1 MTDVRDKIQLKKPDG
16 TIIAELPMYRSL
28 YEVPLNR
35 YIDFIKAE
43 EPLSRYSG
51 LVSREGQLN
60 RFVDFVKDA
69 MSDNT
74 TPEDLQ
80 RMYESFLET
89 DIPIRDKEED
99 ELKEINVARV
109 MAKCVGEFFG
119 VPLNSVLGAHYG
131 NTDDIPSGGLQSLY
145 VWIANLV
152 GTFQARI
159 RTPQDCYFDYK
170 GGRYT
175 VPIIGVQTL
184 SALPLLPAM
193 DTGQMIEAYEIRRIA
208 KRMVET
214 TQDPDGS
221 GLYTYYL
228 NLLSVLAL
236 KDGERLP
243 YGESEVENFIN
254 ARTEYFADIHGGNG
268 VDTGTALDIDFFLAS
283 LMRPSEV
290 TGAAIGTLTN
300 HALDLVQRI
309 ARRGKPNRKRSTPQ
323 SPTASKSLSK
333 SDTGKST
340 SNSLRGVGMSKRVK
354 VPSKQ

>member
-1 MTDVRDKIQLKKPDG
+1 
-16 TIIAELPMYRSL
+16 
-28 YEVPLNR
+28 
-35 YIDFIKAE
+35 
-43 EPLSRYSG
+43 
-51 LVSREGQLN
+51 
-60 RFVDFVKDA
+60 
-69 MSDNT
+69 
-74 TPEDLQ
+74 
-80 RMYESFLET
+80 
-89 DIPIRDKEED
+89 
-99 ELKEINVARV
+99 
-109 MAKCVGEFFG
+109 
-119 VPLNSVLGAHYG
+119 
-131 NTDDIPSGGLQSLY
+131 
-145 VWIANLV
+145 
-152 GTFQARI
+152 
-159 RTPQDCYFDYK
+159 
-170 GGRYT
+170 
-175 VPIIGVQTL
+175 
-184 SALPLLPAM
+184 M

>member
-1 MTDVRDKIQLKKPDG
+1 MTDVRDKIKLKKPDG

-43 EPLSRYSG
+43 EPLH
-51 LVSREGQLN
+51 
-60 RFVDFVKDA
+60 
-69 MSDNT
+69 
-74 TPEDLQ
+74 
-80 RMYESFLET
+80 
-89 DIPIRDKEED
+89 DKEKLEAG
-99 ELKEINVARV
+99 EVNVARV
-109 MAKCVGEFFG
+109 LAKAVGEFFG
-119 VPLNSVLGAHYG
+119 VPLNSVLDAHYG

-152 GTFQARI
+152 GTFKARI

-170 GGRYT
+170 GERYT

-236 KDGERLP
+236 KEGERLP
-243 YGESEVENFIN
+243 YGESDVENFIN

-268 VDTGTALDIDFFLAS
+268 VDAGTALDIDFFLAS
-283 LMRPSEV
+283 LMRPCEV

-300 HALDLVQRI
+300 HALDLVARI
-309 ARRGKPNRKRSTPQ
+309 AKRGNPSKKRSTRQ
-323 SPTASKSLSK
+323 SPTANKSLSK
-333 SDTGKST
+333 SGTGKYT
-340 SNSLRGVGMSKRVK
+340 SNSLKGVGMSKRVK

>member
-1 MTDVRDKIQLKKPDG
+1 MTDVRDKIKLKKPDG

-43 EPLSRYSG
+43 EPLH
-51 LVSREGQLN
+51 
-60 RFVDFVKDA
+60 
-69 MSDNT
+69 
-74 TPEDLQ
+74 
-80 RMYESFLET
+80 
-89 DIPIRDKEED
+89 DKEKLEAG
-99 ELKEINVARV
+99 EVNVARV
-109 MAKCVGEFFG
+109 LAKCVGEFFG
-119 VPLNSVLGAHYG
+119 VPLNSVLDAHYG

-145 VWIANLV
+145 AWIANLV
-152 GTFQARI
+152 GTFKARI

-170 GGRYT
+170 GERYT
-175 VPIIGVQTL
+175 VPVIGVQTL
-184 SALPLLPAM
+184 SALPLLPVVE
-193 DTGQMIEAYEIRRIA
+193 TGQMIEAYEIRRIA

-214 TQDPDGS
+214 TQDPDAS

-236 KDGERLP
+236 KEGERLP

-268 VDTGTALDIDFFLAS
+268 IDAGTALDVDFFLAG
-283 LMRPSEV
+283 LMMRSEV
-290 TGAAIGTLTN
+290 TGAAVGTLSN

-309 ARRGKPNRKRSTPQ
+309 ARRARPNRKRSMQQ
-323 SPTASKSLSK
+323 SRTASKSLSK

-340 SNSLRGVGMSKRVK
+340 SNSLKGRGLSKPVK
-354 VPSKQ
+354 VPSKA

>member
-1 MTDVRDKIQLKKPDG
+1 MTDVRDKIKLKKPDG

-35 YIDFIKAE
+35 YIDFVKAE
-43 EPLSRYSG
+43 EPLH
-51 LVSREGQLN
+51 
-60 RFVDFVKDA
+60 
-69 MSDNT
+69 
-74 TPEDLQ
+74 
-80 RMYESFLET
+80 
-89 DIPIRDKEED
+89 DKEKLEAG
-99 ELKEINVARV
+99 EVNVARV
-109 MAKCVGEFFG
+109 LAKCVGEFFG
-119 VPLNSVLGAHYG
+119 VPLNSVLDAHYG
-131 NTDDIPSGGLQSLY
+131 NTDDVPSGGLQSLY

-152 GTFQARI
+152 GTFHARI

-170 GGRYT
+170 GERYT

-236 KDGERLP
+236 KEGERLP
-243 YGESEVENFIN
+243 YGESDVENFIN
-254 ARTEYFADIHGGNG
+254 QRTEYFADIHGGNG
-268 VDTGTALDIDFFLAS
+268 IDAGTALDIDFFLAS
-283 LMRPSEV
+283 LMRPCEV

-300 HALDLVQRI
+300 HALDLVARI
-309 ARRGKPNRKRSTPQ
+309 AKRGNPSKKRSTRQ
-323 SPTASKSLSK
+323 LPTANKSLSK
-333 SDTGKST
+333 SGTGKST

-354 VPSKQ
+354 VPSKA

>member
-1 MTDVRDKIQLKKPDG
+1 MTDVRDKIKLKKPDG

-43 EPLSRYSG
+43 EPLH
-51 LVSREGQLN
+51 
-60 RFVDFVKDA
+60 
-69 MSDNT
+69 
-74 TPEDLQ
+74 
-80 RMYESFLET
+80 
-89 DIPIRDKEED
+89 DKEKLEAG
-99 ELKEINVARV
+99 EVNVARV
-109 MAKCVGEFFG
+109 LAKCVGEFFG
-119 VPLNSVLGAHYG
+119 VPLNSVLDAHYG

-152 GTFQARI
+152 GTFKARI

-170 GGRYT
+170 GERYHIP
-175 VPIIGVQTL
+175 VIGVQTL
-184 SALPLLPAM
+184 SALPLLPVVE
-193 DTGQMIEAYEIRRIA
+193 TGQMIEAYEIRRIA

-236 KDGERLP
+236 KEGERLP

-268 VDTGTALDIDFFLAS
+268 LDAGTALDIDFFLAS
-283 LMRPSEV
+283 LMRPCEV
-290 TGAAIGTLTN
+290 TGAAVGTLSN
-300 HALDLVQRI
+300 HAFDLAARI
-309 ARRGKPNRKRSTPQ
+309 AKRGNPNKKRSTRQ
-323 SPTASKSLSK
+323 SPTANKSLSK
-333 SDTGKST
+333 SGTGKST
-340 SNSLRGVGMSKRVK
+340 SNSSKGRGLSKRVK
-354 VPSKQ
+354 VPSKA

>member
-35 YIDFIKAE
+35 YIDFVKAE
-43 EPLSRYSG
+43 EPLH
-51 LVSREGQLN
+51 
-60 RFVDFVKDA
+60 
-69 MSDNT
+69 
-74 TPEDLQ
+74 
-80 RMYESFLET
+80 
-89 DIPIRDKEED
+89 DKEKLEAG
-99 ELKEINVARV
+99 EINVARV
-109 MAKCVGEFFG
+109 LAKCVGEFFG
-119 VPLNSVLGAHYG
+119 VPLNSVLDAHYG

-170 GGRYT
+170 GERYT

-184 SALPLLPAM
+184 SALPLLPVVE
-193 DTGQMIEAYEIRRIA
+193 TGQMIEAYEIRRIA

-268 VDTGTALDIDFFLAS
+268 VDAGTALDVDFFLAS
-283 LMRPSEV
+283 LMRPCEV

-300 HALDLVQRI
+300 HALDLVARI
-309 ARRGKPNRKRSTPQ
+309 AKRGKPNRKRSTPQ

>member
-1 MTDVRDKIQLKKPDG
+1 MTDVRDKIKLKKPDG

-43 EPLSRYSG
+43 EPLH
-51 LVSREGQLN
+51 
-60 RFVDFVKDA
+60 
-69 MSDNT
+69 
-74 TPEDLQ
+74 
-80 RMYESFLET
+80 
-89 DIPIRDKEED
+89 DKEKLEAG
-99 ELKEINVARV
+99 EVNVARV
-109 MAKCVGEFFG
+109 LAKCVGEFFG
-119 VPLNSVLGAHYG
+119 VPLNSVLDAHYG
-131 NTDDIPSGGLQSLY
+131 NTDDIPSGGMQSLY

-152 GTFQARI
+152 GTFKARI

-170 GGRYT
+170 GERYT

-184 SALPLLPAM
+184 SALPLLPVVE
-193 DTGQMIEAYEIRRIA
+193 TGQMIEAYEIRRIA

-236 KDGERLP
+236 KEGERLP
-243 YGESEVENFIN
+243 YGESDVENFIN

-268 VDTGTALDIDFFLAS
+268 VDAGTALDVDFFLAS
-283 LMRPSEV
+283 LMRPCEV
-290 TGAAIGTLTN
+290 TGAAVGTLSN
-300 HALDLVQRI
+300 HALDLVARI
-309 ARRGKPNRKRSTPQ
+309 AKRGNPNKKRLTRQ
-323 SPTASKSLSK
+323 LPTANKYLSK

-340 SNSLRGVGMSKRVK
+340 SNSLKGVGMSKRVK

>member
-43 EPLSRYSG
+43 EPLH
-51 LVSREGQLN
+51 
-60 RFVDFVKDA
+60 
-69 MSDNT
+69 
-74 TPEDLQ
+74 
-80 RMYESFLET
+80 
-89 DIPIRDKEED
+89 DKEKLEAG
-99 ELKEINVARV
+99 EVNVARV
-109 MAKCVGEFFG
+109 LAKCVGEFFG
-119 VPLNSVLGAHYG
+119 VPLNSVLDAHYG

-170 GGRYT
+170 GERYT

-268 VDTGTALDIDFFLAS
+268 VDTGTALDIDFF
-283 LMRPSEV
+283 
-290 TGAAIGTLTN
+290 
-300 HALDLVQRI
+300 
-309 ARRGKPNRKRSTPQ
+309 
-323 SPTASKSLSK
+323 
-333 SDTGKST
+333 
-340 SNSLRGVGMSKRVK
+340 
-354 VPSKQ
+354 

>member
-43 EPLSRYSG
+43 EPLH
-51 LVSREGQLN
+51 
-60 RFVDFVKDA
+60 
-69 MSDNT
+69 
-74 TPEDLQ
+74 
-80 RMYESFLET
+80 
-89 DIPIRDKEED
+89 DKEKLEAG
-99 ELKEINVARV
+99 EVNVARV
-109 MAKCVGEFFG
+109 LAKCVGEFFG
-119 VPLNSVLGAHYG
+119 VPLNSVLDAHYG

-170 GGRYT
+170 GERYT

-236 KDGERLP
+236 KEGERLP
-243 YGESEVENFIN
+243 VGESEVENFIN

-268 VDTGTALDIDFFLAS
+268 VDAGTALDIDFFLAS
-283 LMRPSEV
+283 LMRPCEV

-300 HALDLVQRI
+300 HALDLVARI
-309 ARRGKPNRKRSTPQ
+309 AKRGNPSKKRSTRQ
-323 SPTASKSLSK
+323 SPTANKSLSK
-333 SDTGKST
+333 SGTGKST
-340 SNSLRGVGMSKRVK
+340 SNSLKGRGLSKRVK

>member
-43 EPLSRYSG
+43 EPLH
-51 LVSREGQLN
+51 
-60 RFVDFVKDA
+60 
-69 MSDNT
+69 
-74 TPEDLQ
+74 
-80 RMYESFLET
+80 
-89 DIPIRDKEED
+89 DKEKLEAG
-99 ELKEINVARV
+99 EVNVARV
-109 MAKCVGEFFG
+109 LAKCVGEFFG
-119 VPLNSVLGAHYG
+119 VPLNSVLDAHYG
-131 NTDDIPSGGLQSLY
+131 NTDDVPSGGLQSLY

-170 GGRYT
+170 GERYT

-243 YGESEVENFIN
+243 YGESDVENFIN
-254 ARTEYFADIHGGNG
+254 QRTEYFADIHGGNG
-268 VDTGTALDIDFFLAS
+268 IDAGTALDIDFFLAS
-283 LMRPSEV
+283 LMRPCEV

-300 HALDLVQRI
+300 HALDLVAKDSKARQSEQEAFNAAI
-309 ARRGKPNRKRSTPQ
+309 AHSEQVFEQIGHRQIYLKLLERGWYVEAGKSAVESMKRSNFVDVVRFI
-323 SPTASKSLSK
+323 SMENANL
-333 SDTGKST
+333 
-340 SNSLRGVGMSKRVK
+340 
-354 VPSKQ
+354 

>member
-1 MTDVRDKIQLKKPDG
+1 MTDVRDKIKLKKPDG

-43 EPLSRYSG
+43 EPLH
-51 LVSREGQLN
+51 
-60 RFVDFVKDA
+60 
-69 MSDNT
+69 
-74 TPEDLQ
+74 
-80 RMYESFLET
+80 
-89 DIPIRDKEED
+89 DKEKLEAG
-99 ELKEINVARV
+99 EVNVARV
-109 MAKCVGEFFG
+109 LAKCVGEFFG
-119 VPLNSVLGAHYG
+119 VPLNSVLDAHYG
-131 NTDDIPSGGLQSLY
+131 NQDDIPSGGMQSLY

-152 GTFQARI
+152 GTFKARI

-170 GGRYT
+170 GERYT

-236 KDGERLP
+236 KEGERLP
-243 YGESEVENFIN
+243 YGESDVENFIN

-268 VDTGTALDIDFFLAS
+268 VDAGTALDIDFFLAS
-283 LMRPSEV
+283 LMRPCEV

-300 HALDLVQRI
+300 HALDLVARI
-309 ARRGKPNRKRSTPQ
+309 AKRGNPSKKRSTRQ
-323 SPTASKSLSK
+323 SPTANKSLSK
-333 SDTGKST
+333 SGTGKYT
-340 SNSLRGVGMSKRVK
+340 SNSLKGVGMSKRVK
-354 VPSKQ
+354 VPSKR